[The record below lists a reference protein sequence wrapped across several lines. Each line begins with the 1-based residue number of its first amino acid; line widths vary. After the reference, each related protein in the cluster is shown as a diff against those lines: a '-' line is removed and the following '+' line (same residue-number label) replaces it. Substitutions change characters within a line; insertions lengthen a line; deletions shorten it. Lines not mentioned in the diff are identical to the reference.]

1 MGMQTKISLFCDK
14 VIEAG
19 WLIGLIII
27 PLFFKMY
34 SQRVFEPDKL
44 ALLRS
49 IALFVVTARVIRFI
63 DRNGA
68 LIVQR
73 FRRGDRGGYEEP
85 RLLAALP
92 HTSLFC
98 PSSFLPASSP
108 EHLVI
113 CHSEDQPVGFL

>member
-1 MGMQTKISLFCDK
+1 MGMQTKLSLFCDT

-27 PLFFKMY
+27 PLFFNMY

-49 IALFVVTARVIRFI
+49 IALFIVTAWVIRFTI
-63 DRNGA
+63 AMRA

-73 FRRGDRGGYEEP
+73 FRKGGP
-85 RLLAALP
+85 GR
-92 HTSLFC
+92 
-98 PSSFLPASSP
+98 
-108 EHLVI
+108 I
-113 CHSEDQPVGFL
+113 